1 MKAYMFSFHRNAFLF
16 ITALIGAQLPAHADP
31 ISDAQRVIQHRL
43 SMPTPTTVF
52 ARWQADQWSFAAVQ
66 CGQAAG
72 LKNELVAVAKLPLYF
87 SGSNRSPS
95 NITEYCSTLAA
106 AGPDAEC
113 FNLAATQP
121 PFTMPTAGLP
131 SNYLYLRNLA
141 HAKEGS
147 QHMVGGYCNLVKN
160 MYETRQFFAGN
171 GTLKWLS
178 QPRSQTFQTA
188 KGPQTLNT
196 GTVSFTVDGMP
207 GAVMPKTVVLAQ

>member
-52 ARWQADQWSFAAVQ
+52 AKWQADQWSFAAVQ

-72 LKNELVAVAKLPLYF
+72 LKRELTAVSKLPLYTN
-87 SGSNRSPS
+87 GTNRLPS
-95 NITEYCSTLAA
+95 DTPAYCAALAA
-106 AGPDAEC
+106 SGPNAEC
-113 FNLAATQP
+113 FNLSVTQP

-131 SNYLYLRNLA
+131 TNYLFLSNLA
-141 HAKEGS
+141 NAKDGS
-147 QHMVGGYCNLVKN
+147 QHMVGGYCSLVKN
-160 MYETRQFFAGN
+160 AYDTRQFFAGY
-171 GTLKWLS
+171 GTLKWLTMPYS
-178 QPRSQTFQTA
+178 QNFQTA
-188 KGPQTLNT
+188 KGPRTLNA

-207 GAVMPKTVVLAQ
+207 GPVLPKTVVLAQ